1 MEETPPPD
9 HLIEIYERT
18 LHRGNKNSKLLLV
31 IGKCVCAHAQK
42 RREEKRRERGK
53 KNRNRDDQTLADRER
68 ERKSR
73 EKQVRHMTRGETD
86 PSFAAVGIGLLLDVL
101 SSVSF
106 LVGLEA
112 GRYVS
117 CRRRRRPPPRSLVSL
132 LCCVAG

>member
-1 MEETPPPD
+1 MEDTPPPD

-42 RREEKRRERGK
+42 RREEKRKRK

-73 EKQVRHMTRGETD
+73 EKQVRHMTRRETD

-101 SSVSF
+101 SSISF

-117 CRRRRRPPPRSLVSL
+117 CCCRRPPPPSLVSL